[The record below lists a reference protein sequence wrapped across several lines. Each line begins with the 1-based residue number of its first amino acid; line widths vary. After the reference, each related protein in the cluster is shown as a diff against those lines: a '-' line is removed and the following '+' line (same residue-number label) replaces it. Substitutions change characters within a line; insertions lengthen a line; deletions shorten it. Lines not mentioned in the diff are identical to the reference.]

1 MTMEADIFFSR
12 LQGVVV
18 PLGTFLAVSQPQVKP
33 EIGMAPM
40 RRKQVASRRAEGTA
54 AAAQHVLPAMQ
65 HYMIP
70 QCTNCLEL

>member
-1 MTMEADIFFSR
+1 MESDILFSR

-18 PLGTFLAVSQPQVKP
+18 PLRTFLAVSQPQVKP

-40 RRKQVASRRAEGTA
+40 RRKQVASRRAGGMA
-54 AAAQHVLPAMQ
+54 AAAQHILPAMQ

-70 QCTNCLEL
+70 HCTNRLEL